1 MTESSPPSGRAWLH
15 RNVVALGVVSL
26 LTDTASEMIV
36 PLLPY
41 FVGTL
46 LGGGAQALGWI
57 EGAANL
63 LQNVLKL
70 VTGRLADRVGRNKPF
85 VLLGYSL
92 SSLARPL
99 VGVALSP
106 LQVLF
111 VRLADRT
118 GKGIRT
124 SPRDAIV
131 MNSVPMSARGRAF
144 GFHRALDHGGAVLG
158 PLIAYLMLR
167 EGGVE
172 LRTLF
177 LWAIVPGLLTVVILF
192 AFVRETE
199 RPPAF
204 APIHFTDGLWPD
216 APLRRFL
223 VPLFVYGLGTASDL
237 FLLLLV
243 GSQTDSLAGL
253 PLVWMALHVVKSGS
267 SLLGG
272 RIADAIGARLTLG
285 IGWALH
291 TAFFVAFACVDD
303 KTVLVALIVAY
314 GIQTGMT
321 EGPEKSWVAALAPL
335 DRRAQAFGW
344 YYFTTGLAALPASVV
359 FGAVFDGCGKTA
371 AFLTAAALSAVGMM
385 LLVALRPGRAKSAA
399 EPPPAT

>member
-1 MTESSPPSGRAWLH
+1 MNEAPPSGRAWLH
-15 RNVVALGVVSL
+15 RNVVALGIVSL

-41 FVGTL
+41 FVGTM

-70 VTGRLADRVGRNKPF
+70 VTGRVADRLGKNKPF

-106 LQVLF
+106 LQVLL

-124 SPRDAIV
+124 APRDAIV

-158 PLIAYLMLR
+158 PLIAYLMLS

-192 AFVRETE
+192 VFVRETE

-204 APIHFTDGLWPD
+204 QPARFSDGLWPD

-223 VPLFVYGLGTASDL
+223 APLFVYGLGTASDL

-243 GSQTDSLAGL
+243 GTRTDSLAGL

-272 RIADAIGARLTLG
+272 RIADAIGARFTLG
-285 IGWALH
+285 VGWMLH
-291 TAFFVAFACVDD
+291 TAFFAAFAWVDD
-303 KTVLVALIVAY
+303 PTALVALIVAY
-314 GIQTGMT
+314 GLQTGLT
-321 EGPEKSWVAALAPL
+321 EGPEKSLVSALAPL

-344 YYFTTGLAALPASVV
+344 YYFTTGIAALPASVL
-359 FGAVFDGCGKTA
+359 FGTVFDRCGKSA
-371 AFLTAAALSAVGMM
+371 AFLTAASLSAVGLI
-385 LLVALRPGRAKSAA
+385 LLVALRPGRAKPAA
-399 EPPPAT
+399 AASVAS

>member
-1 MTESSPPSGRAWLH
+1 MNDAPQHGRAWLH
-15 RNVVALGVVSL
+15 RNVVALGIVSL

-41 FVGTL
+41 FVGTQ

-70 VTGRLADRVGRNKPF
+70 VTGRIADRMGKNKPF
-85 VLLGYSL
+85 VLFGYSL
-92 SSLARPL
+92 SSLVRPL

-106 LQVLF
+106 LQVLC

-124 SPRDAIV
+124 APRDAIV
-131 MNSVPMSARGRAF
+131 MNSVPESARGRAF

-158 PLIAYLMLR
+158 PLIAYLMLSQ
-167 EGGVE
+167 GAVE

-192 AFVRETE
+192 AFVRESE

-204 APIHFTDGLWPD
+204 FAVRLTDGLWPD
-216 APLRRFL
+216 AALRRFL

-243 GSQTDSLAGL
+243 GSHTDSLAGL
-253 PLVWMALHVVKSGS
+253 PLVWMALHIVKSGS
-267 SLLGG
+267 SMLGG
-272 RIADAIGARLTLG
+272 RLADAIGARLTLG
-285 IGWALH
+285 CGWVLH

-303 KTVLVALIVAY
+303 PTTLIVLIVGY
-314 GIQTGMT
+314 GLQTGLT
-321 EGPEKSWVAALAPL
+321 EGPEKALISALAPP

-344 YYFTTGLAALPASVV
+344 YYFTTGIAALPASVT
-359 FGAVFDGCGKTA
+359 FGAVFDHAGRSA
-371 AFLTAAALSAVGMM
+371 AFLTAATLSAIG
-385 LLVALRPGRAKSAA
+385 LLLLLSLRPGRAK
-399 EPPPAT
+399 PAVLPLPST